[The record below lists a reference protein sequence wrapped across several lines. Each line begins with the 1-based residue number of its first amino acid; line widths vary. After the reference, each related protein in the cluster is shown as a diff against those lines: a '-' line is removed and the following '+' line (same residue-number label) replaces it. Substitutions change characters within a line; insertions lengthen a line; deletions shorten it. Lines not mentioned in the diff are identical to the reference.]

1 LKIHHRIYR
10 DTEAL
15 NKTTFE
21 SVLYPNIGATIK
33 AFLLMVLSKL
43 KKESEGDWNITG
55 PLFYAHK
62 RMKYDMG

>member
-1 LKIHHRIYR
+1 
-10 DTEAL
+10 L

-33 AFLLMVLSKL
+33 AFPLMVLSKL
-43 KKESEGDWNITG
+43 KKESEGDWGITG

-62 RMKYDMG
+62 RRDIKCGM